1 MKQVV
6 FGIFLSLTFALSVFA
21 KPGEIRKPNI
31 NFEASTTKNIAVIKI
46 NTKTGSN
53 DFATKPVASVVTDA
67 RKTWGD
73 VRDDPA
79 PWYEDC
85 TVTVTDGNKKEVL
98 TKTAAK
104 VKVRGN
110 WTTSYDKK
118 PFRIRFAEKQP
129 MLGMNKGQKNRDW
142 VLLAPYK
149 DWSYLRDATGLYLGN
164 MMAPGYT
171 SDFRLAELYLNGEYW
186 GVYIVA
192 EQQEVCDDRVNI
204 TEPKKGYKGTDI
216 GYFFEYD
223 AYSPAEK
230 NSFKINYK
238 AKLKDINGTEIKNLQ
253 EGYTIKSTITD
264 KSQKKFIESYMN
276 NAWKICYDAAY
287 NNTFQ
292 EFKADYKDIVKSK
305 AKNSYDCVS
314 KIIDIDSMVA
324 AYIISEIAC
333 DPDLYYS
340 SFYMSVDFGATGD
353 KKIRFEAP
361 WDFDST
367 MGNKKHCKDAQG
379 LYAAAWQR
387 DVNYNDTETFANP
400 WMMVFVNCDWFQKLV
415 REKWNSMQKDK
426 ILSKLVA
433 NIDFA
438 TKNYKSNFKADNK
451 RWGHVGINNP
461 EVSHEYC
468 EESLACKNQADAAK
482 RLKKWLTTR
491 FKYLDSVWAKK

>member
-1 MKQVV
+1 
-6 FGIFLSLTFALSVFA
+6 
-21 KPGEIRKPNI
+21 
-31 NFEASTTKNIAVIKI
+31 
-46 NTKTGSN
+46 
-53 DFATKPVASVVTDA
+53 
-67 RKTWGD
+67 
-73 VRDDPA
+73 
-79 PWYEDC
+79 
-85 TVTVTDGNKKEVL
+85 
-98 TKTAAK
+98 
-104 VKVRGN
+104 
-110 WTTSYDKK
+110 
-118 PFRIRFAEKQP
+118 
-129 MLGMNKGQKNRDW
+129 
-142 VLLAPYK
+142 
-149 DWSYLRDATGLYLGN
+149 
-164 MMAPGYT
+164 
-171 SDFRLAELYLNGEYW
+171 
-186 GVYIVA
+186 
-192 EQQEVCDDRVNI
+192 
-204 TEPKKGYKGTDI
+204 
-216 GYFFEYD
+216 
-223 AYSPAEK
+223 
-230 NSFKINYK
+230 
-238 AKLKDINGTEIKNLQ
+238 
-253 EGYTIKSTITD
+253 
-264 KSQKKFIESYMN
+264 MN

-461 EVSHEYC
+461 EVAHEYC
-468 EESLACKNQADAAK
+468 PESLACKNQADAAK
-482 RLKKWLTTR
+482 RLKTWLTAR
-491 FKYLDSVWAKK
+491 FKYLDSVWAK